1 MQLWGS
7 VHRSGTIASYPHVVH
22 ACEWDDNLIYNTFLQ
37 ALYNK
42 NAFSLMLNMMHDFVV
57 EWHYV
62 IDKIKKTRKRVVW
75 KHKVSFKK

>member
-7 VHRSGTIASYPHVVH
+7 VHRSGTIASYPHVH
-22 ACEWDDNLIYNTFLQ
+22 ACERDDNLIYNTFLQ

-57 EWHYV
+57 EWHHV
-62 IDKIKKTRKRVVW
+62 IKK
-75 KHKVSFKK
+75 KKLESELFENIK